1 MLKFLLSNKGR
12 VFSRESLLNS
22 VWGDDYNGGDRTVD
36 VHIIRLRGKLDDSDC
51 IETVRNIGYRL
62 RDD

>member
-22 VWGDDYNGGDRTVD
+22 VWGDDYDGGDRTVD
-36 VHIIRLRGKLDDSDC
+36 VRIRRLRGKLDDSDC

>member
-22 VWGDDYNGGDRTVD
+22 VWGDDYDCGDRTVD
-36 VHIIRLRGKLDDSDC
+36 VHIRRLRGKLDDSDC